1 MTKEEFYEMIVI
13 EAEDACIVE
22 DIEVTLDSKLE
33 ELEIDSLDAIDM
45 IIYMETKYEVKINNY
60 QLNFKEIT
68 TVREFADFIYSKMEG

>member
-45 IIYMETKYEVKINNY
+45 IIYIETRYEVKINNY